1 MLKLKDCWA
10 KTEPFQSISTHAI
23 ISGQVAQILYSSI
36 LSDSERE
43 LLRHYCHCSDCEVMA
58 FLGYLTSLHDIG
70 KTEGKF
76 QQKQEQMKELLQ
88 EQNLLQ
94 FVPPAERIRH
104 EKTSYKAVETIWRK
118 QGEDRRAAK
127 LFAQILGAHHQGK
140 AGQEGNCNH
149 PVWCELQ
156 DELEKQMREFF
167 HCPTL
172 PELDGSSNAP
182 LAALLLGVVILSDWI
197 ASSEEFSDSED
208 WIDDDSADRIID
220 ARMKKFLTA
229 SGLLPVRTHWGKEF
243 YALWPNIPRTG
254 IRPLQEATEM
264 LFSESAERF
273 RVVLME
279 APMGEGK
286 TEAGMYAAIQ
296 MMQQWGKDGFYMA
309 LPTAATSN
317 QMVGRM
323 REMLGMNDVDCTVR
337 LLHAMAWLSES
348 IPPANSEDESTNLS
362 QWLAPSRRAL
372 LGQYAVGTVDQAM
385 LAATNV
391 KYGVLRLLGLANK
404 VLIIDEIH
412 SYDVYMT
419 EIILRLLSWCKALDI
434 PVVMLSAT
442 LPPALKEKLLKPYGT
457 GTPPQSYPAITAI
470 SESGEI
476 AVRHIDR
483 TVKQQE
489 VIVKTAPFL
498 KKPDEIARLAVEQ
511 VSGGGCIC
519 VLMNTVKD
527 AQKVYQAVKRIFDG
541 EAMLFHAQFPA
552 AQRDRIEKSCIE
564 KFGKDKSRRPKRS
577 ILVATQVV
585 EQSLDVD
592 FDAMITAVAPIDLLI
607 QRMGRVFRHDDTLR
621 PSGNKMPL
629 LRVLLP
635 EDGETFG
642 VNECIYP
649 KCLLQQSM
657 HLLKERS
664 CVRIPEDLAQ
674 LVAEGYD
681 PALARPEEAEA
692 WLDMMMENSSKAS
705 AGQIY
710 MLSPPDKAFSPCAK
724 NDPLFR
730 DDEDDSFLSVKTRLG
745 EPTLRIA
752 LLDAGLYKKIR
763 EYSRLVDGR
772 EMAVVF
778 DSGLA
783 KAVMEQSVSVAKKCV
798 ERLLSAPDAH
808 GIRGS
813 GLLAGVEILLAE
825 KGSFECSGGWI
836 KFDPELGVIIKEGAE
851 KNGQL

>member
-10 KTEPFQSISTHAI
+10 KTEPFQSIPTHAM
-23 ISGQVAQILYSSI
+23 ISGQVAQILYSHF
-36 LSDSERE
+36 LSHSEQE
-43 LLRHYCHCSDCEVMA
+43 LLRQHCHCSDGEAMA
-58 FLGYLTSLHDIG
+58 FLGYLTSMHDIG

-76 QQKQEQMKELLQ
+76 QQKKEQMRELLK

-94 FVPPAERIRH
+94 FVPPVERIRH
-104 EKTSYKAVETIWRK
+104 EKTSCKVVETIWRK
-118 QGEDRRAAK
+118 RGEDRGAAK

-140 AGQEGNCNH
+140 TGQEGNCSH

-167 HCPTL
+167 QCSTL
-172 PELDGSSNAP
+172 PVLDGSPNAP
-182 LAALLLGVVILSDWI
+182 LAALLLGIVILADWI
-197 ASSEEFSDSED
+197 ASSECFSDSEN
-208 WIDDDSADRIID
+208 WIDDNSADRIID
-220 ARMKKFLTA
+220 ARMKQFLIA
-229 SGLLPVRTHWGKEF
+229 SGLLPVHTNWGKEF
-243 YALWPNIPRTG
+243 CAIWPNIPRTG
-254 IRPLQEATEM
+254 IRPLQEATEK
-264 LFSESAERF
+264 LFSESTGRL

-317 QMVGRM
+317 QMVGRI
-323 REMLGMNDVDCTVR
+323 REMLGTNDVDCTVR
-337 LLHAMAWLSES
+337 LLHAMAWLSDS

-442 LPPALKEKLLKPYGT
+442 LPPALKDKLLSPYNAGT
-457 GTPPQSYPAITAI
+457 LPQSYPAITAI
-470 SESGEI
+470 SESGELV
-476 AVRHIDR
+476 VRHIDR
-483 TVKQQE
+483 TVKQQKIIIRT
-489 VIVKTAPFL
+489 VPFL
-498 KKPDEIARLAVEQ
+498 TKPDEIASLAAEQ
-511 VSGGGCIC
+511 ASGGGCIC

-541 EAMLFHAQFPA
+541 ETMLFHAQFPA
-552 AQRDRIEKSCIE
+552 AQRDRIEKRCVE
-564 KFGKDKSRRPKRS
+564 AFGKDKSRRPKRA

-607 QRMGRVFRHDDTLR
+607 QRMGRIFRHNDTPR
-621 PSGNKMPL
+621 PSGYKIPL
-629 LRVLLP
+629 LWLLMP
-635 EDGETFG
+635 EDGENFG

-657 HLLKERS
+657 HLLKACS

-681 PALARPEEAEA
+681 PALARPEEVEA
-692 WLDMMMENSSKAS
+692 WLDMMMENSTKAS

-710 MLSPPDKAFSPCAK
+710 LLSPPDKAFSPCAK

-745 EPTLRIA
+745 EPSQRIA
-752 LLDAGLYKKIR
+752 LLDAGLYQKVRKG
-763 EYSRLVDGR
+763 SQLMDGR

-783 KAVMEQSVSVAKKCV
+783 KAVMEESVSVAKKRV
-798 ERLLSAPDAH
+798 ERLLAAPDAH

-825 KGSFECSGGWI
+825 KGRFECSGGWI
-836 KFDPELGVIIKEGAE
+836 AFDPELGVIIKEGEE